1 MDENYC
7 LSIDVNYINREANV
21 MNRDNDSEVML
32 STKEC
37 VSQIV
42 KGCN

>member
-1 MDENYC
+1 MD
-7 LSIDVNYINREANV
+7 INYINHESNV
-21 MNRDNDSEVML
+21 MNQDNDNEVIL

-42 KGCN
+42 KSCN